1 MHVSK
6 KFWLTFPTQ
15 REVERPV
22 IYEMTRAFP
31 DVVFDIRQA
40 SVNDTIGIMAML
52 LEGDAEQVAGAAR
65 FLRDAGL
72 RVDPIEK
79 TVLEG

>member
-1 MHVSK
+1 MRVAK

-15 REVERPV
+15 AEVERPI
-22 IYEMTRAFP
+22 IYRMTRQFP

-40 SVNDTIGIMAML
+40 SVNDTIGIMAVL
-52 LEGDAEQVAGAAR
+52 LEGNAADVAGAVD
-65 FLRDAGL
+65 FLKNAGL

>member
-6 KFWLTFPTQ
+6 KFWLTFPSQ
-15 REVERPV
+15 AEVERPI
-22 IYEMTRAFP
+22 IYQMSRAFP

-52 LEGDAEQVAGAAR
+52 LEGDAEQVAAAAR

>member
-6 KFWLTFPTQ
+6 KFWLTFPTKT
-15 REVERPV
+15 EVERPI
-22 IYEMTRAFP
+22 IYQMTRAYP
-31 DVVFDIRQA
+31 EVVFDIRQA
-40 SVNDTIGIMAML
+40 SVQDTIGIMAVL
-52 LEGDAEQVAGAAR
+52 LEGEAEQVAAAAK
-65 FLRDAGL
+65 FLREAGL